1 MYVFAVTVRSR
12 CPDEL
17 ADARPRNA
25 AQVQERDS
33 PVPPVVRRPRRDA
46 LGLARPGLESLTL
59 QAPRGGTQPSPGPPR
74 GRTSCASVADH
85 AAHGHDIPAR
95 ELSTSGRMW
104 AQILVFVVI
113 FFIAVAFFWVM
124 IDAAGAAVVGVAK
137 RVDRALEEDRAAR
150 RSRPRA

>member
-1 MYVFAVTVRSR
+1 
-12 CPDEL
+12 
-17 ADARPRNA
+17 
-25 AQVQERDS
+25 
-33 PVPPVVRRPRRDA
+33 
-46 LGLARPGLESLTL
+46 
-59 QAPRGGTQPSPGPPR
+59 
-74 GRTSCASVADH
+74 
-85 AAHGHDIPAR
+85 
-95 ELSTSGRMW
+95 MW